1 MMEHTLT
8 VRSLG
13 RWFCQAIIK
22 NLISLSTAGMAA
34 LGRVC
39 TLCTCEEE
47 RGLHFVDDF
56 GCFSSSSSSSTV
68 VHAAPSLDILRSRT
82 YIMSWELPPP
92 RFLNFT
98 IEKRREMREKGR
110 REVSKQT
117 RRTVCEVAR
126 ARLLATTV

>member
-22 NLISLSTAGMAA
+22 NLISLSAAVMAA
-34 LGRVC
+34 PGRVC
-39 TLCTCEEE
+39 TLCTCEGE

-82 YIMSWELPPP
+82 YIMPWELPPP
-92 RFLNFT
+92 PVSEFHDRE
-98 IEKRREMREKGR
+98 EKRDARERKER
-110 REVSKQT
+110 SKQ
-117 RRTVCEVAR
+117 ADQ
-126 ARLLATTV
+126 ADSL